1 MTTTPRIHK
10 YDRSKEANTTLF
22 LYFSASAMNDLIIKK
37 LNPEA
42 SEIPYSNMSTN
53 QFTIKFAMMI
63 LDEMLS

>member
-1 MTTTPRIHK
+1 
-10 YDRSKEANTTLF
+10 
-22 LYFSASAMNDLIIKK
+22 MNDLIIKK